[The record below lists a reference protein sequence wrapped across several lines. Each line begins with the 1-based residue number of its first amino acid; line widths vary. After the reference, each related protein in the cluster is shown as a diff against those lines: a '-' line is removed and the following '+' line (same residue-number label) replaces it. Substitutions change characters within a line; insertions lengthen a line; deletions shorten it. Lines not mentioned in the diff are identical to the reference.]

1 MSFAG
6 VETGAPIEQGRITL
20 QVLADRLSVSTATV
34 SLALRGS
41 ALVADATR
49 EKVQAL
55 ARELGYVYN
64 RSAASLRTSRTHM
77 LGVVFHDFTNP
88 FFMGLLA
95 SVEDTIREA
104 GLSIVLGTY
113 AENTRGNGRRYNE
126 SIERQQRVFE
136 TLREY
141 RPDGMLLCAAG
152 GSDERHLQNLK
163 AGAIPIVQV
172 MREVDAGLDYVGAH
186 DVMGV
191 ELALRHLYELGH
203 RQIAMVGGA
212 HTVSTGRSRQNAYR
226 LTMNSLGLSIDEDL
240 IIDGFGTRETG
251 FRGIQTLLEKRHP
264 PTAILCFNDLT
275 AFGVLMG
282 MRHKGLEA
290 GRDISVIG
298 CDDISEAEQW
308 FPGLTTI
315 RNHEDRIGQRAA
327 EMLLARIAR
336 PSKPIERALIDVD
349 LIVRGTTAAPR

>member
-1 MSFAG
+1 MNFAG
-6 VETGAPIEQGRITL
+6 SETGSTIEQSRVTL
-20 QVLADRLSVSTATV
+20 QVLAERLSVSTATV

-88 FFMGLLA
+88 FFMGLMA
-95 SVEDTIREA
+95 SVEDATRDE

-113 AENTRGNGRRYNE
+113 AENTRGAGRRYAE

-141 RPDGMLLCAAG
+141 RPDGMLICSAG
-152 GSDERHLQNLK
+152 GSGPDHLQSFK
-163 AGAIPIVQV
+163 SSGIPVVQV
-172 MREVDAGLDYVGAH
+172 MREVDETLDFVGAN
-186 DVMGV
+186 DEMGTR
-191 ELALRHLYELGH
+191 LAIRHLYELGH
-203 RQIAMVGGA
+203 RRIAMVGGSLN
-212 HTVSTGRSRQNAYR
+212 VSPGVKRHGAFRS
-226 LTMNSLGLSIDEDL
+226 TMAELGLSVDEEL
-240 IIDGFGTRETG
+240 IHYGFGTRETG
-251 FRGIQTLLEKRHP
+251 FRGIQALLDRPNP
-264 PTAILCFNDLT
+264 PTAALCFNDLT
-275 AFGVLMG
+275 AFGALMG

-290 GRDISVIG
+290 GRDLSIVG

-315 RNHEDRIGQRAA
+315 RNHEDRIGRTAA
-327 EMLLARIAR
+327 EMLLARLAQPGRPRAR
-336 PSKPIERALIDVD
+336 TLIDVD
-349 LIVRGTTAAPR
+349 LIVRGTTAPAR

>member
-6 VETGAPIEQGRITL
+6 TETGSPLEQSRVTL
-20 QVLADRLSVSTATV
+20 QVLAERLSVSTATV

-41 ALVADATR
+41 ALVAEATR

-88 FFMGLLA
+88 FFMGLIA
-95 SVEDTIREA
+95 SVEETIREA

-113 AENTRGNGRRYNE
+113 AENVRGSASRYAE
-126 SIERQQRVFE
+126 SLDRQQRVFE

-141 RPDGMLLCAAG
+141 RPDGMLICPAG
-152 GSDERHLQNLK
+152 GSEPDHLHSFK
-163 AGAIPIVQV
+163 SSGIPIVQV
-172 MREVDAGLDYVGAH
+172 MREIDTNLDFVGAN
-186 DVMGV
+186 DEMGT
-191 ELALRHLYELGH
+191 ELALRHLYDLGH
-203 RQIAMVGGA
+203 RRIAMIGGSMN
-212 HTVSTGRSRQNAYR
+212 VSPGIKRHHAFRQTCAA
-226 LTMNSLGLSIDEDL
+226 LGLSIDEDL
-240 IIDGFGTRETG
+240 IFYGFGTRETG
-251 FRGIQTLLEKRHP
+251 FRGIQHVLEQRKP
-264 PTAILCFNDLT
+264 PSAAVCFNDLT
-275 AFGVLMG
+275 AFGALMG

-290 GRDISVIG
+290 GRDFSIVG

-315 RNHEDRIGQRAA
+315 RNHEDRIGQAAA
-327 EMLLARIAR
+327 EILLARIADPKR
-336 PSKPIERALIDVD
+336 NAERVLIDVD
-349 LIVRGTTAAPR
+349 LVVRGTTAPLN

>member
-1 MSFAG
+1 MSLAG
-6 VETGAPIEQGRITL
+6 TETGSPIEQGRVTL

-41 ALVADATR
+41 ALVAEATR
-49 EKVQAL
+49 EKVQSL

-88 FFMGLLA
+88 FFMGLMA
-95 SVEDTIREA
+95 SVEDAIRDA

-113 AENTRGNGRRYNE
+113 AGNTRGSGRRYSE
-126 SIERQQRVFE
+126 SLDRQQRVFE

-141 RPDGMLLCAAG
+141 RPDGMLVCAAG
-152 GSDERHLQNLK
+152 GSDGRHLQNLK
-163 AGAIPIVQV
+163 ASGIPLVQV
-172 MREVDAGLDYVGAH
+172 MREVDPTLDYVGA
-186 DVMGV
+186 DDEMGV
-191 ELALRHLYELGH
+191 ELALRHLYALGH
-203 RQIAMVGGA
+203 RRIAMIGGA
-212 HTVSTGRSRQNAYR
+212 PNASTGRTRQTAYR
-226 LTMNSLGLSIDEDL
+226 QTMIALGLSIEEDL
-240 IIDGFGTRETG
+240 IIEGFGTRETG
-251 FRGIQTLLEKRHP
+251 FRGIQTVLEQRHP
-264 PTAILCFNDLT
+264 PTAALCFNDLT
-275 AFGVLMG
+275 AFGALMG

-290 GRDISVIG
+290 GRDLSIIG

-336 PSKPIERALIDVD
+336 PTKPVERVLVGVD
-349 LIVRGTTAAPR
+349 LIVRGTTAPPH

>member
-6 VETGAPIEQGRITL
+6 TETGSPLEQGRVTL
-20 QVLADRLSVSTATV
+20 QVIADRLSVSTATV

-41 ALVADATR
+41 ALVAEATR
-49 EKVQAL
+49 EKVQSL

-88 FFMGLLA
+88 FFMGLMA
-95 SVEDTIREA
+95 SVEETIRDA

-113 AENTRGNGRRYNE
+113 AENIRGSASRYAE

-141 RPDGMLLCAAG
+141 RPDGMLICPAG
-152 GSDERHLQNLK
+152 GSEPDHLQSFKLS
-163 AGAIPIVQV
+163 GIPVVQV
-172 MREVDAGLDYVGAH
+172 MREIDTDLDFVGA
-186 DVMGV
+186 DDEMGT
-191 ELALRHLYELGH
+191 ELALRHLYDLGH
-203 RQIAMVGGA
+203 RRIAMIGGSLN
-212 HTVSTGRSRQNAYR
+212 VSPGIKRHGAFRKTHMA
-226 LTMNSLGLSIDEDL
+226 LGLSVDEDL
-240 IIDGFGTRETG
+240 IYYGFGTRETG
-251 FRGIQTLLEKRHP
+251 FRGIQHVLELRDP
-264 PTAILCFNDLT
+264 PTAALCFNDLT
-275 AFGVLMG
+275 AFGALMG

-290 GRDISVIG
+290 GRDLSIVG

-315 RNHEDRIGQRAA
+315 RNHEDRIGQAA
-327 EMLLARIAR
+327 ADMLLARIADPRR
-336 PSKPIERALIDVD
+336 PAERVLIDVD
-349 LIVRGTTAAPR
+349 LIVRGTTVPLS

>member
-1 MSFAG
+1 MSLAG
-6 VETGAPIEQGRITL
+6 TEAGSTVEQGRVTL

-41 ALVADATR
+41 ALVAQATR
-49 EKVQAL
+49 EKVQTL

-88 FFMGLLA
+88 FFMGLMA
-95 SVEDTIREA
+95 SVEDTIRNA

-113 AENTRGNGRRYNE
+113 AENTRGNGRRYSE

-141 RPDGMLLCAAG
+141 RPDGMLICAAG
-152 GSDERHLQNLK
+152 GSDSYHLQNLK
-163 AGAIPIVQV
+163 LGGIPLVQV
-172 MREVDAGLDYVGAH
+172 MREVDAELDYVGAH

-203 RQIAMVGGA
+203 RRIAMVGGA
-212 HTVSTGRSRQNAYR
+212 KTVSTGRTRHGTYR
-226 LTMNSLGLSIDEDL
+226 RTMASLGLSVDEDL

-251 FRGIQTLLEKRHP
+251 FRGIQTLLDRQHP
-264 PTAILCFNDLT
+264 PTAVLCFNDLT
-275 AFGVLMG
+275 AFGALMG

-290 GRDISVIG
+290 GRDLSIIG

-336 PSKPIERALIDVD
+336 PSKPVERVHINVD
-349 LIVRGTTAAPR
+349 LIIRGTTAAPR

>member
-6 VETGAPIEQGRITL
+6 PDTGSAVEHNRVTL
-20 QVLADRLSVSTATV
+20 QVLATRLSVSTATV

-41 ALVADATR
+41 ALVAESTR

-88 FFMGLLA
+88 FFMGLMA
-95 SVEDTIREA
+95 SVEEAVRDA

-113 AENTRGNGRRYNE
+113 AENTRGAGSRYAE

-141 RPDGMLLCAAG
+141 RPDGMLICSAG
-152 GSDERHLQNLK
+152 GSEPDHLQTFKLS
-163 AGAIPIVQV
+163 GIPVIQV
-172 MREVDAGLDYVGAH
+172 MREVDPTLDFAGANDA
-186 DVMGV
+186 MGTG
-191 ELALRHLYELGH
+191 LALRHLYDLGH
-203 RQIAMVGGA
+203 RRIAMVGGA
-212 HTVSTGRSRQNAYR
+212 SNVSTGTTRHGAYR
-226 LTMNSLGLSIDEDL
+226 EALAALGLPVDEAL
-240 IIDGFGTRETG
+240 IVHGYGTRETG
-251 FRGIQTLLEKRHP
+251 FRGIQTLLDLPKP
-264 PTAILCFNDLT
+264 PTAALCFNDLT
-275 AFGVLMG
+275 AFGALMG
-282 MRHKGLEA
+282 MRHRGLEA
-290 GRDISVIG
+290 GRDISIVG

-315 RNHEDRIGQRAA
+315 RNHEDRIGRTAA
-327 EMLLARIAR
+327 ELLLARIAQPTR
-336 PSKPIERALIDVD
+336 PRERRLIDVE
-349 LIVRGTTAAPR
+349 LVVRGTTAPAP

>member
-1 MSFAG
+1 MNFIG
-6 VETGAPIEQGRITL
+6 TTPGPTDQGRVTL

-88 FFMGLLA
+88 FFMGLMA
-95 SVEDTIREA
+95 SVEATVREA

-113 AENTRGNGRRYNE
+113 AENTRGHGGQYSENLD
-126 SIERQQRVFE
+126 RQQRLFE

-141 RPDGMLLCAAG
+141 RPDGMLVCAAG
-152 GSDERHLQNLK
+152 GSDAGHLKNLK
-163 AGAIPIVQV
+163 AAGIPLVQV
-172 MREVDAGLDYVGAH
+172 MRDVDPDLDYVGAH
-186 DVMGV
+186 DAMGV
-191 ELALRHLYELGH
+191 ELALRHFYELGH
-203 RQIAMVGGA
+203 RRMAMIGGSPD
-212 HTVSTGRSRQNAYR
+212 VSTGRTRQGAFR
-226 LTMNSLGLSIDEDL
+226 KTMRALGLSVDEDL
-240 IIDGFGTRETG
+240 VIAGYGTRETG
-251 FRGIQTLLEKRHP
+251 FRGIQTLIAQKNQ
-264 PTAILCFNDLT
+264 PTAVLCFNDLT
-275 AFGVLMG
+275 AFGALLG

-290 GRDISVIG
+290 GRDLSVIG

-315 RNHEDRIGQRAA
+315 RNHEERIGERAA
-327 EMLLARIAR
+327 TILLARIADPR
-336 PSKPIERALIDVD
+336 KPVERVLFDVELIR
-349 LIVRGTTAAPR
+349 RGTTAPPR